1 MTWRPKFSGGVGV
14 EWRMPLESLSPT
26 KIMGLFLLRRM
37 ELLVVM
43 VVWNVE
49 YPSSVAGFMLH
60 ALELLEAFQ
69 GP

>member
-1 MTWRPKFSGGVGV
+1 
-14 EWRMPLESLSPT
+14 MPLESLSPT